1 MNWIWSSVYLMYIL
15 HETFPKIVYG
25 TWILINSLI
34 FKDKL
39 QEMSSSNIWQNIRT
53 KIKYTFWNLIV
64 STQKSQLIYCKSD
77 IWTLISNHWN
87 HWIDKPFKEYWIF
100 GLARIQLMFYFG
112 LCSSSFTLG
121 LQTLNMFHRPPNK
134 LKYWK
139 WMPKTNFS
147 VRGPHEVH

>member
-1 MNWIWSSVYLMYIL
+1 MALHQKHYVKIINRIWSSVYLMYII

-25 TWILINSLI
+25 TLFFINSLI

-77 IWTLISNHWN
+77 ISTLISNHWN

-112 LCSSSFTLG
+112 LCLFIIHSWTSNIKYVS
-121 LQTLNMFHRPPNK
+121 PP
-134 LKYWK
+134 
-139 WMPKTNFS
+139 S
-147 VRGPHEVH
+147 